1 MESNIEN
8 IIEAHKDG
16 SIPENDIKNIIYQI
30 LKGLQYVHSKNISH
44 RDLKPENVLISNDG
58 LVKICDFGSSKIIN

>member
-16 SIPENDIKNIIYQI
+16 SIPENDIK
-30 LKGLQYVHSKNISH
+30 V
-44 RDLKPENVLISNDG
+44 VLLI
-58 LVKICDFGSSKIIN
+58 FRT